1 LLHCYTVIVLQDR
14 THTADCCPQ
23 TSDEMD
29 ILESTDSDKP
39 ESVFCGV
46 MDSSSHTEE
55 ELYESEMVIRG
66 FIT

>member
-1 LLHCYTVIVLQDR
+1 
-14 THTADCCPQ
+14 
-23 TSDEMD
+23 MD

-39 ESVFCGV
+39 ESVCCDV

-55 ELYESEMVIRG
+55 ELFESEMVIRG